1 MKIND
6 YSPIAIFTYNR
17 PNHLQKLL
25 YSLSKNEEI
34 KYSDVYFFV
43 DVDIN
48 SKADEEVIKL
58 INKNWNFKSLTLSVN
73 DENYGVRKNIVNGIN
88 EVLSHHSSIIVL
100 EEDLEVS
107 EYFLNFMNRG
117 INFYKDDPKVWQ
129 ISGYSLDTLLNIKN
143 KAYVS
148 SQLDCWGWATW
159 SDRWNKF
166 EKNFENKIKKLG
178 DESINKFNLDKFN
191 KLNYRQLELNE
202 ENVINTWA
210 IFWYQDMFLN
220 NAKTIAPI
228 NSLVKNNGFDG
239 LGVHKSSS
247 NFYNIKKLNN
257 NNVTKLPNKIN
268 TKSIN
273 NFLIKSK
280 FFKKNLYD
288 YISYHSKKLKVLN

>member
-17 PNHLQKLL
+17 SNHLQKLL

-58 INKNWNFKSLTLSVN
+58 INKNWNVKSLTLSVN
-73 DENYGVRKNIVNGIN
+73 EENYGVRKNIVNGIN

-159 SDRWNKF
+159 ADRWNKF

-239 LGVHKSSS
+239 SGVHKSSS
-247 NFYNIKKLNN
+247 NFYNIKNLNN
-257 NNVTKLPNKIN
+257 NKVTKFPNKIN
-268 TKSIN
+268 TNNII

-280 FFKKNLYD
+280 FFKKNLLD
-288 YISYHSKKLKVLN
+288 YISYHSKKFKV

>member
-58 INKNWNFKSLTLSVN
+58 INKNWNVKSLTLSVN
-73 DENYGVRKNIVNGIN
+73 EENYGVRKNIVNGIN

-159 SDRWNKF
+159 ADRWNKF

-239 LGVHKSSS
+239 SGVHKSSS
-247 NFYNIKKLNN
+247 NFYNIKNLNN
-257 NNVTKLPNKIN
+257 NKVTKFPNKIN
-268 TKSIN
+268 TNNII

-280 FFKKNLYD
+280 FFKKNLLD
-288 YISYHSKKLKVLN
+288 YISYHSKKFKV